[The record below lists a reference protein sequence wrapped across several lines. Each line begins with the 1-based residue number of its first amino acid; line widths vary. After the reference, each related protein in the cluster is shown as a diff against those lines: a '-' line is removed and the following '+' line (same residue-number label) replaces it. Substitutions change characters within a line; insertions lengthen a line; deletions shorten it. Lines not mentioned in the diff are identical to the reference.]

1 MKGLL
6 YKDFLMAWKYCRLY
20 LMITVIFLAL
30 FFFVTDYW
38 FFFIYPGILFGLI
51 PVNLLA
57 YDEHSRWK
65 IFGLTLPFS
74 RAQLVSAKYLMGL
87 LPVTALTVFCST
99 VFGIANLLRNS
110 FSWSD
115 MGFFIF
121 GVFFLPLMFSIVSLP
136 VFFKFGVEKG
146 RMISLLIVG
155 GTCAISVVYSV
166 FLKDYFT
173 VAMPSITPTLL
184 VIVGAIILV
193 LYALSWKLSI
203 VFYQKR

>member
-6 YKDFLMAWKYCRLY
+6 YKDFLMAWKYCKLY
-20 LMITVIFLAL
+20 LVIAVIFLAL

-38 FFFIYPGILFGLI
+38 FFFIYPGILFGMI

-74 RAQLVSAKYLMGL
+74 RAQLVSVKYLMGL
-87 LPVTALTVFCST
+87 LPVTAFT
-99 VFGIANLLRNS
+99 VFGSVAFGIVKLARNS

-115 MGFFIF
+115 IGFFAF
-121 GVFFLPLMFSIVSLP
+121 GVFFFPLLCSMISLP
-136 VFFKFGVEKG
+136 ISFRFGVEKG
-146 RMISLLIVG
+146 RTISLFIVG
-155 GTCAISVVYSV
+155 GACGISVVYNV

-173 VAMPSITPTLL
+173 VSMPSITLTIL
-184 VIVGAIILV
+184 VIVGVIILA

-203 VFYQKR
+203 MFYQKR